1 MKCSPALS
9 VTELKTLIDEGTW
22 TDAALQLLLDGATDF
37 LFGLLGHSFGRAIRI
52 YHSEEEDATVVTVQ
66 VTSTAIVIVITG
78 GANAGTTTYTFADYS
93 EMQDIVDAIEQA
105 DIGVVISLVEG
116 MRPNEKTANLHAL
129 AATGMLGLSN
139 RQLLCI
145 QYTTET
151 FDGIGEPMIFTSM
164 PIKSVKS
171 VLQDGVTV
179 TDFWTKSAGYLIYK
193 NAVGGKYTWYSVDTF
208 SVKQPCNIVVK
219 FVPAFLRMP
228 GTIKLVLRALIQN
241 TIINT
246 GFSAESIGDYSYSL
260 GDLWASIAPFWSMLS
275 QYSINFMP

>member
-1 MKCSPALS
+1 MKCSEPLS
-9 VTELKTLIDEGTW
+9 VSELKEIIDEGSW
-22 TDAALQLLLDGATDF
+22 TDSALSMLLDGAVDF

-52 YHSEEEDATVVTVQ
+52 YHSEEEDATTVTIQ

-164 PIKSVKS
+164 PIKSVSS

-179 TDFWTKSAGYLIYK
+179 TDFWTKSQGYLIYK
-193 NAVGGKYTWYSVDTF
+193 NAVGGKYNWYSVDSW
-208 SVKQPCNIVVK
+208 SVRSPCNIQIRY
-219 FVPAFLRMP
+219 VPMWLRMP
-228 GTIKLVLRALIQN
+228 GTIKIVLRALVQN
-241 TIINT
+241 TIVDGAMKSET
-246 GFSAESIGDYSYSL
+246 IGDYSYQI
-260 GDLWASIAPFWSMLS
+260 GDVWASIAPWWGVLS
-275 QYSINFMP
+275 AYSINFMP